1 MPLLQGTVFDPS
13 SAGSLDGSQPVLNIG
28 RANEALVAQLHGKYF
43 TQCYRGNVF
52 YASTT
57 TAGRVLSFTTITPT
71 YSIWNPAG
79 SGKLCI
85 PFVTLIGWTATNAAL
100 GEIVWMATTAAGD
113 TLSTAGALA
122 PFAAFGTATPLNAN
136 PGSGKVSAMRIA
148 TGGTTTLTAVPTFYR
163 STGLSTL
170 VTVATTATAA
180 PGWVWRDDWDGG
192 GVIPPG
198 NAIHLMGS
206 TAIALACCITTAY
219 VEVPL

>member
-1 MPLLQGTVFDPS
+1 MPLLQGTTLDPS
-13 SAGSLDGSQPVLNIG
+13 SAGSPDGSFPVVNLG

-57 TAGRVLSFTTITPT
+57 TAGRVLSLTTVTPT

-100 GEIVWMATTAAGD
+100 GEIVWMATTNAGD
-113 TLSTAGALA
+113 TITTAGVA
-122 PFAAFGTATPLNAN
+122 PLSAFGTGTPLNAN
-136 PGSGKVSAMRIA
+136 LGSGKVSAMRIA
-148 TGGTTTLTAVPTFYR
+148 TAGTTTLTAVPTFYR
-163 STGLSTL
+163 STGLSML

-192 GVIPPG
+192 GIIPPG
-198 NAIHLMGS
+198 NVIHLMAS
-206 TAIALACCITTAY
+206 TAIAIAACVTTAY

>member
-1 MPLLQGTVFDPS
+1 MPLLQGTTLDLS
-13 SAGSLDGSQPVLNIG
+13 SAGSPDGSSPVLNLG

-57 TAGRVLSFTTITPT
+57 TAGRVLSFTTVTPT

-100 GEIVWMATTAAGD
+100 GEIVWMATTNAGD
-113 TLSTAGALA
+113 TITTAGVA
-122 PFAAFGTATPLNAN
+122 PLSAFGTGTPLNAN
-136 PGSGKVSAMRIA
+136 LGSGKVSAMRIA
-148 TGGTTTLTAVPTFYR
+148 TAGTTTLSAVPTFYR
-163 STGLSTL
+163 STGLSML

-192 GVIPPG
+192 GIVPPG
-198 NAIHLMGS
+198 NVIHLMAS
-206 TAIALACCITTAY
+206 TAIAIAACVTTAY

>member
-1 MPLLQGTVFDPS
+1 MPLLQGTTFDPS
-13 SAGSLDGSQPVLNIG
+13 SAGSPDGSSPVLNLG

-57 TAGRVLSFTTITPT
+57 TAWRVLSLTTVTPT

-100 GEIVWMATTAAGD
+100 GEIVWMATTNAGD
-113 TLSTAGALA
+113 TITTAGVA
-122 PFAAFGTATPLNAN
+122 PLSAFGTGTPLNAN
-136 PGSGKVSAMRIA
+136 LGSGKVSAMRIA
-148 TGGTTTLTAVPTFYR
+148 TAGTTTLTAVPTFYR
-163 STGLSTL
+163 STGLSML

-192 GVIPPG
+192 GIIPPG
-198 NAIHLMGS
+198 NVIHLMAS
-206 TAIALACCITTAY
+206 TAIAIAACVTTAY